1 MTTVTIEIESRQVIG
16 YLQSAPTRINRAM
29 RAAMEDATVLIHRQ
43 MQTYP
48 PQRAGSTYKRTNTL
62 RASWFRRISGQGRE
76 IVGEVVSSGNMTGTR
91 DGGSYNRLVQDAD
104 RQAAVHRGRWTN
116 TAQAVKRRT
125 NPTIQR
131 YFDRRLREEFG
142 R

>member
-16 YLQSAPTRINRAM
+16 YLQQAPVRINRAM

-48 PQRAGSTYKRTNTL
+48 PQRAGSMYKRTNTL
-62 RASWFRRISGQGRE
+62 RASWLRRISGQGNE
-76 IVGEVVSSGNMTGTR
+76 IVGEVVSSGNTAP
-91 DGGSYNRLVQDAD
+91 YNRMVQDAD
-104 RQAAVHRGRWTN
+104 HQAAVHRGRWTN
-116 TAQAVKRRT
+116 TAQEVQRRT
-125 NPTIQR
+125 TPTIQR

>member
-29 RAAMEDATVLIHRQ
+29 RAAMEDATTLIHRQ

-62 RASWFRRISGQGRE
+62 RASWFRRISGQGNE
-76 IVGEVVSSGNMTGTR
+76 ITGEVVSSGNTAP
-91 DGGSYNRLVQDAD
+91 YNRLVQDAT

-116 TAQAVKRRT
+116 TAQEVQRRT
-125 NPTIQR
+125 TPTIQR

>member
-16 YLQSAPTRINRAM
+16 YLQQAPVRINRAM

-62 RASWFRRISGQGRE
+62 RASWLRRISGQGNE
-76 IVGEVVSSGNMTGTR
+76 ITGEVVSSGNTAP
-91 DGGSYNRLVQDAD
+91 YNRLVQDAD

-116 TAQAVKRRT
+116 TAQEVQRRT
-125 NPTIQR
+125 TPTIQR

>member
-16 YLQSAPTRINRAM
+16 YLQQAPVRINRAM
-29 RAAMEDATVLIHRQ
+29 RAAMEDATVFIHRQ

-62 RASWFRRISGQGRE
+62 RASWFRRISGQGNE
-76 IVGEVVSSGNMTGTR
+76 ITGEVVSSGNTAP
-91 DGGSYNRLVQDAD
+91 YNRLVQDQTQ
-104 RQAAVHRGRWTN
+104 QASIHRGRWSN
-116 TAQAVKRRT
+116 TVQEVQRRT
-125 NPTIQR
+125 TPTIQR

>member
-29 RAAMEDATVLIHRQ
+29 RAAMEDATTLIHRQ

-48 PQRAGSTYKRTNTL
+48 PQRPGGTYKRTNTL
-62 RASWFRRISGQGRE
+62 RASWFRRISGQGNE
-76 IVGEVVSSGNMTGTR
+76 IVGEVVSSGNTAP
-91 DGGSYNRLVQDAD
+91 YNRLVQDAD

-116 TAQAVKRRT
+116 TAQEVQRRT
-125 NPTIQR
+125 TPTIQR

>member
-1 MTTVTIEIESRQVIG
+1 MTTVIIQVESRQVIG
-16 YLQSAPTRINRAM
+16 YLQQAPLRINRAM

-62 RASWFRRISGQGRE
+62 RASWFRRISGQGNE
-76 IVGEVVSSGNMTGTR
+76 ITGEVVSSGNTAP
-91 DGGSYNRLVQDAD
+91 YNRLVQDQTQ
-104 RQAAVHRGRWTN
+104 QASIHRGRWSN
-116 TAQAVKRRT
+116 TAQEVQRRT
-125 NPTIQR
+125 TPTIQR

>member
-16 YLQSAPTRINRAM
+16 YLQQAPVRINRAM

-62 RASWFRRISGQGRE
+62 RASWFRRISGQGNE
-76 IVGEVVSSGNMTGTR
+76 IVGEVVSSGNTAP
-91 DGGSYNRLVQDAD
+91 YNRLVQDAD

-116 TAQAVKRRT
+116 TAHEVQRRT
-125 NPTIQR
+125 APTIQR

>member
-16 YLQSAPTRINRAM
+16 YLQQAPVRINRAM

-62 RASWFRRISGQGRE
+62 RASWFRPPISGQGNE
-76 IVGEVVSSGNMTGTR
+76 ITGEVVSSGNTAP
-91 DGGSYNRLVQDAD
+91 YNRLVQDLT
-104 RQAAVHRGRWTN
+104 RQARLHRGRWSN
-116 TAQAVKRRT
+116 TAQEVARR
-125 NPTIQR
+125 NERTIQR
-131 YFDRRLREEFG
+131 YFDRRLREEFS

>member
-62 RASWFRRISGQGRE
+62 RASWFRRISGQGNE
-76 IVGEVVSSGNMTGTR
+76 IVGEVVSSGNTAP
-91 DGGSYNRLVQDAD
+91 YNRLVQDAD

-116 TAQAVKRRT
+116 TAQEVQRRT
-125 NPTIQR
+125 TPTIQR